1 MPRISEEKIDEVRSA
16 INIVH
21 YIGQFINLKKAGQN
35 YKGLCPFHTEKTPS
49 FVVSPE
55 KQIFHCFGCGKGG
68 NLFTFM
74 MDYEKLNFLESVYK
88 AADFAGIKL
97 PLPESDEPKTDYFQ
111 KLYATNEIATRFFE
125 DNLFK
130 PQNKAKLKYFL
141 DRQISEKTIRSFRLG
156 YAPDARDRL
165 VSVLTEAKADLTI
178 AQSLGLIQTSEHRPG
193 YIDKFR
199 HRVMFTFQVVSGKII
214 GFGGRKLREEQQ
226 PKYLNSPES
235 PVYKK
240 GEILYGLHQA
250 IRHIREK
257 DFVLLVEGY
266 FDLLRL
272 VENQIKNVVA
282 SSGTALS
289 VEQARLIRR
298 YTHNIL
304 IAYDG
309 DDAGIN
315 AAIRN
320 AYIIE
325 QADCNASVI
334 VLPAGEDPDSYV
346 LKNGSQAFQKLA
358 ENPVIPLNFEIDTF
372 LKAQPNPTLAQKEQ
386 FTAQLMEK
394 LSEIKNP
401 LKTGLYIH
409 QISEKMKISESL
421 LIEQLNRQKQRRKRY
436 QTSSRFESEP
446 IEENK
451 PKTIRSGMYNAELGI
466 LGLLLS
472 NQPDIKNYINE
483 HINYDLFEN
492 KEIVK
497 LYDHV
502 MLELEEKGRVS
513 IDQLI
518 TTFQE
523 NEIMKSILSELA
535 LAGELQSMK
544 YARDCIFQLKKW
556 NLEKKARELSQL
568 IKEEAGS
575 EDSVFHYS
583 QQLMEIRRE
592 ISQMDKIRREQN
604 TRTV

>member
-49 FVVSPE
+49 FIVSPE

-88 AADFAGIKL
+88 AADFVGIKL

-111 KLYATNEIATRFFE
+111 KLYNTNEIATRFFE
-125 DNLFK
+125 DNLYK

-156 YAPDARDRL
+156 YAPDAGDRL
-165 VSVLTEAKADLTI
+165 VSVLTNAQAELKI
-178 AQSLGLIQTSEHRPG
+178 AQSLGLIQATEHRQG
-193 YIDKFR
+193 FMDKFR
-199 HRVMFTFQVVSGKII
+199 HRVMFTFQNVNGKII

-235 PVYKK
+235 PIYKK

-257 DFVLLVEGY
+257 DFVFLVEGY

-289 VEQARLIRR
+289 FEQAKLMRR
-298 YTHNIL
+298 YTHNIV

-309 DDAGIN
+309 DDAGFN

-325 QADCNASVI
+325 QTDCNASII
-334 VLPAGEDPDSYV
+334 VLPVGEDPDSYV
-346 LKNGSQAFQKLA
+346 LKYGSQAFQRLA
-358 ENPVIPLNFEIDTF
+358 ENPVIPVTFEIDTF
-372 LKAQPNPTLAQKEQ
+372 LKVQPNPTLAQKEQ
-386 FTAQLMEK
+386 FTLQLLEK
-394 LSEIKNP
+394 LTEIKNP
-401 LKTGLYIH
+401 LKTGLYLH
-409 QISEKMKISESL
+409 QISEKMKISESM
-421 LIEQLNRQKQRRKRY
+421 LIEQINRLKQRRKRY
-436 QTSSRFESEP
+436 QTSSTVESDP
-446 IEENK
+446 IEDNK

-497 LYDHV
+497 LYDHI
-502 MLELEEKGRVS
+502 MLELEEKGRLS

-523 NEIMKSILSELA
+523 NEMMKSILSELA
-535 LAGELQSMK
+535 LAGEVHTLK

-556 NLEKKARELSQL
+556 NLEKKARELSLL

-583 QQLMEIRRE
+583 QQLMETRRE
-592 ISQMDKIRREQN
+592 ISQLDKIRRKQN
-604 TRTV
+604 PGTV